1 MKAIKGLNCPGKTHS
16 NDICQHPCIPWHSVG
31 MICVSR
37 ELQPCSQKLGGYLHV
52 IEYYVVS
59 CTYTFLTKG
68 SQVNCVEKLSE
79 LCRHL
84 QRIARK
90 PFPVTHSKICIFY
103 MEVFTASFHLYSSK
117 PVRWAL
123 EVWLGKW
130 KTVKYRVSEKGLKSI
145 PVHPDKAEISGSGW
159 AESKSYDEC
168 NFSPFSQRNKDTL
181 HSHECLVGNQTPNL
195 PWCRTDCCCPSF
207 ASKSIK
213 ISEELQCLGKRWK
226 PVSSCLFCLLRGWVH

>member
-103 MEVFTASFHLYSSK
+103 MEVFTASFHLYSCSSLSQFAELWK
-117 PVRWAL
+117 FGWENEKLWNTEFQKKAL
-123 EVWLGKW
+123 KAFLYIQIKL
-130 KTVKYRVSEKGLKSI
+130 KFQDLDGLKVSLTMNVI
-145 PVHPDKAEISGSGW
+145 
-159 AESKSYDEC
+159 
-168 NFSPFSQRNKDTL
+168 FLPF
-181 HSHECLVGNQTPNL
+181 
-195 PWCRTDCCCPSF
+195 
-207 ASKSIK
+207 
-213 ISEELQCLGKRWK
+213 
-226 PVSSCLFCLLRGWVH
+226 LRGIRILFIAMNV